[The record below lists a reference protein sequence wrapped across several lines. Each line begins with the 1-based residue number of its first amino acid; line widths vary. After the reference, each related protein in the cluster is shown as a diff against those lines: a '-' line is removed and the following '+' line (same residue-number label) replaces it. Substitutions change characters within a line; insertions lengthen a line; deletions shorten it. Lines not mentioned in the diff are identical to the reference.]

1 MTSKQKSTLLGTNIG
16 LLILIASWSHIVIE
30 KICDYL
36 QYQPLKE
43 ITYNM
48 FSLTIN
54 GHYTIR
60 NDALIITLYTLLLN
74 VVFALG
80 AFIWNNIQKRKVNK
94 YLGTYTPT
102 LLGTNIGLLILIASW
117 SHTVIVKIC
126 DYLQYQPLREITY
139 NMFSLTINGHYTIRN
154 DALIIT
160 LYTLL
165 LNVVFA
171 LGAFIWNNI
180 QKLKV
185 NKDLGTYTSTE
196 VSEGD
201 SVK

>member
-1 MTSKQKSTLLGTNIG
+1 MTSKQKSTLLGINIG

-36 QYQPLKE
+36 QYYQPLKE

-80 AFIWNNIQKRKVNK
+80 AFIWNNIQKRK
-94 YLGTYTPT
+94 
-102 LLGTNIGLLILIASW
+102 A
-117 SHTVIVKIC
+117 
-126 DYLQYQPLREITY
+126 
-139 NMFSLTINGHYTIRN
+139 
-154 DALIIT
+154 
-160 LYTLL
+160 
-165 LNVVFA
+165 
-171 LGAFIWNNI
+171 
-180 QKLKV
+180 
-185 NKDLGTYTSTE
+185 NKDLGTDTLTE
-196 VSEGD
+196 LSEGG
-201 SVK
+201 SLK

>member
-1 MTSKQKSTLLGTNIG
+1 MTSKQKSTLLGINIG

-74 VVFALG
+74 AVVALG
-80 AFIWNNIQKRKVNK
+80 AFISNNIQKRKVNK
-94 YLGTYTPT
+94 TYTPT
-102 LLGTNIGLLILIASW
+102 LLCTNIGLLILIASW
-117 SHTVIVKIC
+117 SHIVIEKIC
-126 DYLQYQPLREITY
+126 DYLQYYQPLKEITY

-154 DALIIT
+154 DALIFT

-165 LNVVFA
+165 LNVVVA

-180 QKLKV
+180 QKRKV